1 MKINW
6 IKYLFI
12 IFAIGI
18 MVFAVIKIKGDE
30 ENKKQIQTSKKETV
44 EEKITKLSLGIA
56 EFDTINPILS
66 NNKNVQDIAK
76 LIYEPLV
83 NVTEDYNIEPC
94 LATQWAKQNNTTYII
109 KLRNNVKWSDGNNF
123 TATDV
128 RYTIDRLKDTT
139 SIYSY
144 NVQYV
149 VEVEV
154 VDNDTVKIILDREI
168 PFFEYN
174 LTFPIMSSK
183 YYENEDFKTTGKNNK
198 PIGTGMYMIKDVQQS
213 NIQLEPNL
221 NWWNA
226 ENKNLTLDKITIN
239 LYENIGE
246 LYNSFKIGN
255 IDLISTNNENLQD
268 HIGTIGYNKR
278 EIKGREHTFIA
289 LNTKNYLLSKS
300 EIRKAIS
307 YSIDKSNVI
316 SSIYGDKYYQSSFP
330 LDFGT
335 WVYQEKDSSAGYNPN
350 QAKQVLVDN
359 GWDYKYKYWQKYE
372 NYRTQRISVNFV
384 VKASDSRKVLTA
396 ENIKTQLENQG
407 LRINLI
413 KASDSQYS
421 NYLQNKNYD
430 MILCTTYLSASP
442 NLTTYFGENNLA
454 NYENE
459 EINNLM
465 NEVKNTT
472 DNNKI
477 KENYKRIAEI
487 NKTEIPYISLYNNKY
502 TTAYNSE
509 LVGDVKANWCNI
521 FYNIEN
527 WYK

>member
-1 MKINW
+1 
-6 IKYLFI
+6 
-12 IFAIGI
+12 

-174 LTFPIMSSK
+174 LTFPIMTSK
-183 YYENEDFKTTGKNNK
+183 YYENEDFKSTGKNNK

-300 EIRKAIS
+300 
-307 YSIDKSNVI
+307 
-316 SSIYGDKYYQSSFP
+316 
-330 LDFGT
+330 
-335 WVYQEKDSSAGYNPN
+335 
-350 QAKQVLVDN
+350 
-359 GWDYKYKYWQKYE
+359 
-372 NYRTQRISVNFV
+372 
-384 VKASDSRKVLTA
+384 
-396 ENIKTQLENQG
+396 
-407 LRINLI
+407 
-413 KASDSQYS
+413 
-421 NYLQNKNYD
+421 
-430 MILCTTYLSASP
+430 
-442 NLTTYFGENNLA
+442 
-454 NYENE
+454 
-459 EINNLM
+459 
-465 NEVKNTT
+465 
-472 DNNKI
+472 
-477 KENYKRIAEI
+477 
-487 NKTEIPYISLYNNKY
+487 
-502 TTAYNSE
+502 
-509 LVGDVKANWCNI
+509 
-521 FYNIEN
+521 
-527 WYK
+527 